1 MMFYKQGSKIRSFLI
16 NNSTLSIKSFST
28 ISKYIPLPNSELA
41 TNSVHAYTD
50 LKCSDILTII
60 NKDIKGIS
68 GIYAFQFNETNEIV
82 YIGSSID
89 LARRFW
95 QHQSDNG
102 SNVILQRAFK
112 KYGIHAFN
120 FLVLEVYDFDLN
132 KSDQENMRI
141 LTQIEQS
148 YMDLFDSRYNILKI
162 ARSSKGYK
170 HTDEAKAKMSA
181 VHSGKTISEET
192 KALISARLKG
202 KVVSK
207 ETRAKLS
214 AYYKGKPRSEEL
226 KAKLSVAKS
235 IPIYLY
241 DCTSGNPVL
250 IEKFSSTTNVSLFLK
265 ANKGTIA
272 SYAKSGAIF
281 RKTYILSHTPLN

>member
-1 MMFYKQGSKIRSFLI
+1 
-16 NNSTLSIKSFST
+16 
-28 ISKYIPLPNSELA
+28 
-41 TNSVHAYTD
+41 V
-50 LKCSDILTII
+50 DILTII
-60 NKDIKGIS
+60 NKDVKGVS
-68 GIYAFQFNETNEIV
+68 GVYAFQFIETNEVV
-82 YIGSSID
+82 YVGSSIE
-89 LARRFW
+89 RRFW
-95 QHQSDNG
+95 QHQSNNG

-120 FLVLEVYDFDLN
+120 FLVLEVYDFDLS
-132 KSDQENMRI
+132 KSDQENMSL
-141 LTQIEQS
+141 LTKIEQS
-148 YMDLFDSRYNILKI
+148 YMDLFDSRYNILRV

-181 VHSGKTISEET
+181 VHSGKILSPET

-202 KVVSK
+202 REVSK

-214 AYYKGKPRSEEL
+214 SYYKGVPRSEET
-226 KAKLSVAKS
+226 KAKMSAAKN

-241 DCTSGNPVL
+241 DCTSGSPVL

-265 ANKGTIA
+265 ANKGTIR

-281 RKTYILSHTPLN
+281 RKMYILSYTSLN